1 MPRIRAELPAPL
13 SKRELLLWLA
23 DQRETVHNGWTER
36 TSSGGRVV
44 LDTDALRDL
53 RAIAQLE
60 DIIGALHGAAIAQA
74 AARRERRN
82 PRAPGGEK

>member
-36 TSSGGRVV
+36 TSSFAAMARASSQAVGG
-44 LDTDALRDL
+44 LS
-53 RAIAQLE
+53 
-60 DIIGALHGAAIAQA
+60 
-74 AARRERRN
+74 
-82 PRAPGGEK
+82 K

>member
-23 DQRETVHNGWTER
+23 AQRETVHNGWTEHA
-36 TSSGGRVV
+36 SGGGRVV
-44 LDTDALRDL
+44 RDAVALRDL

-74 AARRERRN
+74 AARRERLQRR
-82 PRAPGGEK
+82 PAP